1 MKTARYCLELVNLGG
16 LLRQGEYLGK
26 ANSKII
32 ANNILAKVFAIRL
45 LSHEKCNIFNLSLQ
59 INCSKNTLL
68 SIKQKSSNQAQA

>member
-1 MKTARYCLELVNLGG
+1 MELVNLGG

-32 ANNILAKVFAIRL
+32 ANNILAKVFGIRL

-59 INCSKNTLL
+59 INCSKNMLL
-68 SIKQKSSNQAQA
+68 SIKQKSLNQAQA

>member
-32 ANNILAKVFAIRL
+32 ANNILAKVFSIKPF
-45 LSHEKCNIFNLSLQ
+45 SHEKRNIFNLSLQ

-68 SIKQKSSNQAQA
+68 STK